1 MNPAENIGR
10 YFRFNLD
17 QGSTVLDRSKLDRGV
32 KTGPEA
38 HWAANTQLTVARA
51 GGGGAPRAWNFTF
64 LKYWPGS
71 ITRCLIGNGVLTGP
85 MSGCILC
92 RFNNT
97 GGPSV
102 AHVGTDTD
110 AANPNTIGVKLDW
123 TAYMA
128 SKPAGNFRGRKPTH
142 VINDIDV
149 FAEARAGNLQPLS
162 GYQVWGYFR
171 PQDAWALL
179 LHRGSD
185 GVNQI
190 IRARPM
196 ELLPWA
202 SIPGNW

>member
-1 MNPAENIGR
+1 MNPAQNIGK

-17 QGSTVLDRSKLDRGV
+17 QGTTVQNRALLDRGI
-32 KTGPEA
+32 KTGAEA
-38 HWAANTQLTVARA
+38 HWAANTMLTAAR
-51 GGGGAPRAWNFTF
+51 GGGAGTAWNFTF
-64 LKYWPGS
+64 LKYWPGA

-92 RFNNT
+92 RFQNS

-102 AHVGTDTD
+102 AHVGTDVSPT
-110 AANPNTIGVKLDW
+110 NPNTIGVKADW

-128 SKPAGNFRGRKPTH
+128 SKPHGNFMGRKPTQ
-142 VINDIDV
+142 VINDLDV
-149 FAEARAGNLQPLS
+149 FAEAKAGNLQPLT

-171 PQDAWALL
+171 PGEAWALL
-179 LHRGSD
+179 LHRGGD

-202 SIPGNW
+202 AIPGSW